1 MRYGGG
7 HPKPTLKRSKRNFGS
22 HLLPKRE
29 LSLLTRNSLVPIGAV
44 EMVIADSPK
53 GVIFPMKGHKVVVKG
68 PGISDKEKGKE
79 MAKEKGEEKEKG
91 MERARAEEDEE
102 EHQGTQR

>member
-1 MRYGGG
+1 
-7 HPKPTLKRSKRNFGS
+7 
-22 HLLPKRE
+22 
-29 LSLLTRNSLVPIGAV
+29 
-44 EMVIADSPK
+44 
-53 GVIFPMKGHKVVVKG
+53 MKGHKVVVKG

-91 MERARAEEDEE
+91 TERAKAEEDEE